1 MCKMYIYNKNKNPD
15 KSPRGSQSAIPEL
28 KCRAKVRIS
37 NTNVRTCLT
46 FWLLSER
53 EVARTR
59 KLQNGGHW
67 QPLIRL
73 SQAGKPSH
81 RLHHARLQNPFKQ
94 DLRHFFIRI
103 KSCTWNQEAPRQFYQ
118 FSSGCLWLP
127 VLTIRL
133 LLTCFSKQPTANML
147 NITINSLLQ
156 NILSSY
162 IWDGEVSLKWALNK
176 FYFRQIQITI
186 LCLLF
191 LCPLVS
197 TGVNYCPLSFT
208 VPGVVLYWLT
218 RVFPYF
224 HASNDS
230 RLWLSATECCHPEH
244 HQSLLIPHT
253 TETPETTA
261 TTWGWSQPAW
271 PCCWGLSLLGRRF

>member
-1 MCKMYIYNKNKNPD
+1 MMTGKAKSEWVQKICTLNKYLYHSAPRICMKNSLPVLTAMARMYSEGEEMTGTAGQGWVLSPLASFPAGDLSLAQSGPALQISGTIINRLRLQWNSSGSVQWNWKSNQTWYLCKMCIYNKNKNPN
-15 KSPRGSQSAIPEL
+15 KSPRGSQSAILEL

-156 NILSSY
+156 NIL
-162 IWDGEVSLKWALNK
+162 
-176 FYFRQIQITI
+176 R
-186 LCLLF
+186 
-191 LCPLVS
+191 
-197 TGVNYCPLSFT
+197 
-208 VPGVVLYWLT
+208 
-218 RVFPYF
+218 
-224 HASNDS
+224 
-230 RLWLSATECCHPEH
+230 
-244 HQSLLIPHT
+244 
-253 TETPETTA
+253 
-261 TTWGWSQPAW
+261 
-271 PCCWGLSLLGRRF
+271 

>member
-156 NILSSY
+156 NIL
-162 IWDGEVSLKWALNK
+162 
-176 FYFRQIQITI
+176 R
-186 LCLLF
+186 
-191 LCPLVS
+191 
-197 TGVNYCPLSFT
+197 
-208 VPGVVLYWLT
+208 
-218 RVFPYF
+218 
-224 HASNDS
+224 
-230 RLWLSATECCHPEH
+230 
-244 HQSLLIPHT
+244 
-253 TETPETTA
+253 
-261 TTWGWSQPAW
+261 
-271 PCCWGLSLLGRRF
+271 